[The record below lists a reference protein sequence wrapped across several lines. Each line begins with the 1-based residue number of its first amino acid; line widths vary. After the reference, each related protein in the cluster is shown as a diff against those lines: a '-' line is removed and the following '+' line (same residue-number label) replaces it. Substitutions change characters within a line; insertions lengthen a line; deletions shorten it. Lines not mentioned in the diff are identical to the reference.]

1 MSEEAKRLAVSLE
14 TTGRGIVKL
23 PDGNRLFLV
32 TFDWDIAKGILLC
45 HEGGGTLFWDR
56 QTGMLTDKILEEAG
70 FPDFDRDGVA
80 QNLNAVVF
88 QCAKWKRQR
97 REQLDDG

>member
-1 MSEEAKRLAVSLE
+1 MSEEAKRLAVCLE
-14 TTGRGIVKL
+14 ETGRGIVKM
-23 PDGNRLFLV
+23 PDGSRLFLV

-45 HEGGGTLFWDR
+45 HEGGGTLFWER
-56 QTGMLTDKILEEAG
+56 QTGMLTASILEQAG

-88 QCAKWKRQR
+88 QCAEWKRQQ